1 MKPNYKNDFI
11 FEDIDKNVQ
20 TKVKTDI
27 IGNYILSKDIT
38 LMWQELLFLLEDK
51 LGEGSY
57 GLVRLATHTLT
68 G

>member
-38 LMWQELLFLLEDK
+38 LMW
-51 LGEGSY
+51 
-57 GLVRLATHTLT
+57 
-68 G
+68 